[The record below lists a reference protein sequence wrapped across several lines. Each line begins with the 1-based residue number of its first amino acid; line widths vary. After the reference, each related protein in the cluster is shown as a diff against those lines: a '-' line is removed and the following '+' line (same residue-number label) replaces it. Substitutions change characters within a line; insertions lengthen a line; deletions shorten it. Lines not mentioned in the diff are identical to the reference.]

1 MGKSAYLC
9 RRIMNPSAPTELGT
23 RSVGRLLWEYA
34 LPAIIAMTAA
44 SLYNNV
50 DRIFI
55 GHIAPDGGWG
65 VSDGL
70 PISGLAVTFPFMN
83 LAIAFGAMV
92 GVGASTVISV
102 RLGQKDY
109 QTARHVLGNTVVL
122 NVILGLLFTALSLI
136 YLDPILRLFGASDAT
151 LPYAREYMRIILLG
165 NIVSHSYFG
174 LNAVLRAAGHP
185 RMAMYCT
192 MLTVAVNSILDP
204 LLIFGLRLG
213 IQGAA
218 IATVLAQ
225 AVALVWQ
232 FRILSRPG
240 EVVRLTRGIYALKA
254 GIIRQIIAVG
264 MSPFLINAC
273 ACLVVLFINRGMRTY
288 GGDLAIGAY
297 GIVNSIIFF
306 FLMIVMGFNQGMQP
320 IVGYNWGARQNDR
333 VWQCL
338 RYTILCATAVT
349 TLGFLAGELI
359 PERLTHIFTG
369 DPQITNLA
377 ARGFRIAVSI
387 FPLVGAQMVIGNFFQ
402 SIGHA
407 GKSIFLSLTR
417 QLLFFIPAL
426 VLLPLRFGLDGVW
439 MAIPVADM
447 ASVITAATMLW
458 WQVRRI
464 QHETHRPA

>member
-1 MGKSAYLC
+1 MK
-9 RRIMNPSAPTELGT
+9 PSAPTELGT
-23 RSVGRLLWEYA
+23 RSVGLLLWQYA

-109 QTARHVLGNTVVL
+109 RTAQQVLGNTVVL
-122 NVILGLLFTALSLI
+122 NVIFGLLFTGLSLL

-151 LPYAREYMRIILLG
+151 LPYASEYMRIILLG
-165 NIVSHSYFG
+165 NIISHSYFG
-174 LNAVLRAAGHP
+174 LNAVLRSAGHP
-185 RMAMYCT
+185 RLAMYCT
-192 MLTVAVNSILDP
+192 ILTVVINSILDP
-204 LLIFGLRLG
+204 ILIFGLRLG

-225 AVALVWQ
+225 AVALAWQ
-232 FRILSRPG
+232 FRILSRPS
-240 EVVRLTRGIYALKA
+240 EVVRLQRGIYGLRLR
-254 GIIRQIIAVG
+254 IIRQIIAVG

-273 ACLVVLFINRGMRTY
+273 ACLVVLLINRGMLTH

-306 FLMIVMGFNQGMQP
+306 FLMMVMGFNQGMQP
-320 IVGYNWGARQNDR
+320 IVGYNWGARQNER

-338 RYTILCATAVT
+338 RYTMLCATGVT

-359 PERLTHIFTG
+359 PEQLTHIFTG
-369 DPQITNLA
+369 DPQITALA
-377 ARGFRIAVSI
+377 SRGFRITVSI

-417 QLLFFIPAL
+417 QLLFLIPGL
-426 VLLPLRFGLDGVW
+426 ILLPLHYGLDGVW
-439 MAIPVADM
+439 MAIPVADS
-447 ASVITAATMLW
+447 ASVITAAAMLW
-458 WQVRRI
+458 WLVRHVE
-464 QHETHRPA
+464 HETHRPA